1 MLTSFAFSKP
11 IGGIYFSYTL
21 KRLNN
26 DSVIINIVI
35 GMEEQITSLSLPPAM
50 SEEIEVL
57 VGSGEYSSKS
67 DVLKNA
73 FRVFLENK
81 PEKRTVIGIEMYR
94 QGRVSLMRASEIAG
108 MDFESFKE
116 VLTDRGIRIMT
127 ATPTERELREEV
139 KYLEML

>member
-1 MLTSFAFSKP
+1 M
-11 IGGIYFSYTL
+11 L

-50 SEEIEVL
+50 TEEIEVL

-116 VLTDRGIRIMT
+116 VLTDRGIRIRT

>member
-1 MLTSFAFSKP
+1 
-11 IGGIYFSYTL
+11 
-21 KRLNN
+21 
-26 DSVIINIVI
+26 
-35 GMEEQITSLSLPPAM
+35 MEEQITSLSLPLAM

>member
-1 MLTSFAFSKP
+1 
-11 IGGIYFSYTL
+11 
-21 KRLNN
+21 
-26 DSVIINIVI
+26 
-35 GMEEQITSLSLPPAM
+35 MEEQITSLSLPPAIT
-50 SEEIEVL
+50 EEIEVL
-57 VGSGEYSSKS
+57 VRSGEYSSKS

-94 QGRVSLMRASEIAG
+94 QERVSLMRASEIAG

-116 VLTDRGIRIMT
+116 VLTDRGIRIRT